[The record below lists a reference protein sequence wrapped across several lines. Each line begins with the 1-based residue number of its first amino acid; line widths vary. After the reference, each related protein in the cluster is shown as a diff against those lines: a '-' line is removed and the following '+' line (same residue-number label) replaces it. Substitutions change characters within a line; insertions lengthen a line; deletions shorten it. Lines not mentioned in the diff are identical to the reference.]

1 MNKRLKFLS
10 FALAALALC
19 PSPTMAQQN
28 PILPGFHAD
37 PEIVYSNLTN
47 RYYIYSTTDGTPP
60 DKGYKMTDWLTFST
74 TDLKR
79 WRQHPVALDVSAFK
93 WATSK
98 QAFAGHV
105 AKRNVVMKPLEYNA
119 DGTIKPVDNTPSLVK
134 H

>member
-1 MNKRLKFLS
+1 MLKIRQES
-10 FALAALALC
+10 DEYGIA
-19 PSPTMAQQN
+19 
-28 PILPGFHAD
+28 
-37 PEIVYSNLTN
+37 Y
-47 RYYIYSTTDGTPP
+47 
-60 DKGYKMTDWLTFST
+60 
-74 TDLKR
+74 LKH

-105 AKRNVVMKPLEYNA
+105 AKRSVVMKPLEYNA